1 MFGSLFDLANQG
13 LLDFDYLMV
22 VKGTRRLKKPIV
34 SVSFVWSG
42 HEVASL
48 AGQGSLYIMTKSRL
62 LENPFSILPTDEM
75 EVMSSYNTFFTFFI
89 KHRKKA
95 SQTHTLG
102 QSHGMFYF
110 LNPKSTKL
118 QKTCGKPLN
127 LE

>member
-34 SVSFVWSG
+34 SVSFFCSG

-48 AGQGSLYIMTKSRL
+48 AGQGSLYIMAKSRL

-75 EVMSSYNTFFTFFI
+75 EVMSSYKYI
-89 KHRKKA
+89 
-95 SQTHTLG
+95 
-102 QSHGMFYF
+102 FYF
-110 LNPKSTKL
+110 FYKTQEESITDSYFGTKSWNVL
-118 QKTCGKPLN
+118 LF
-127 LE
+127 ES